1 MAQILLIEPDKI
13 LAGHVRDYFANANH
27 IVVSHH
33 ELQQAVS
40 AADKALPAVVI
51 MELQLAGRSGIE
63 FLYEFRSYPD
73 WQDVPVIIYSGL
85 KGEELAAYDRVFKD
99 LNVSRVLHKAET
111 PLASLLK
118 AAEEHLV
125 PTAV

>member
-13 LAGHVRDYFANANH
+13 LAGHIRDYFANANH

-33 ELQQAVS
+33 ELQKAVS

-73 WQDVPVIIYSGL
+73 WQDIPVIIYSGL
-85 KGEELAAYDRVFKD
+85 KGEELAVYDGVFKD
-99 LNVSRVLHKAET
+99 LNVSRVLHKAGT
-111 PLASLLK
+111 PLGSLLK